1 MEELELDEKNCQIV
15 FSTLAEQAQG
25 ALLGWRMLE
34 NNEIPGILPFDYYY
48 IDDRVYFRC
57 SYAPFERIDCYFHK
71 KQGDFE
77 SILCI
82 CEGILKILERGD
94 EYLLGREGY
103 LLLPEWI
110 FWNRFER
117 KAAVC
122 YFPGRAESAREEYM
136 ALVEYL
142 LQHTDH
148 SDKRAVS
155 MIYGLYDMIAS
166 ENFVVENFLSYLQKS
181 GKNKGAATEAVEE
194 KKAEEEKNLP
204 KQKEKKEKEKKER
217 GTVRE
222 KKEEKAGI
230 EEGNGCCFFLNPVK
244 NSSMGRLQG
253 RIAEEQKPGGCMKEG
268 QEIVIGRQTGCDI
281 YLPFDVISRRHA
293 VFIYEGGKLYVMDVS
308 SKNGTYLN
316 GKKIS
321 AYVKTQCRGDD
332 VITFADISYHF
343 EINRK
348 C

>member
-15 FSTLAEQAQG
+15 FGTLAEQAQG

-57 SYAPFERIDCYFHK
+57 SYAPFERIDCYFRK

-103 LLLPEWI
+103 LLLPEWV

-117 KAAVC
+117 KVAVC
-122 YFPGRAESAREEYM
+122 YFPGRVESAKDEYM
-136 ALVEYL
+136 TLVEYL

-155 MIYGLYDMIAS
+155 MIYELYDMIVS
-166 ENFVVENFLSYLQKS
+166 ENFVVENFLSFLLKGGKS
-181 GKNKGAATEAVEE
+181 KGAAIEAVVE
-194 KKAEEEKNLP
+194 KEAEAVNKLQR
-204 KQKEKKEKEKKER
+204 QKEKKQRQIVRGKKE
-217 GTVRE
+217 G
-222 KKEEKAGI
+222 KAGT
-230 EEGNGCCFFLNPVK
+230 EEGDGCCFFLNPVK
-244 NSSMGRLQG
+244 NSSIGRLQG
-253 RIAEEQKPGGCMKEG
+253 RIAEEQKTGGCMKEG
-268 QEIVIGRQTGCDI
+268 QELIIGRQTGSDI

-293 VFIYEGGKLYVMDVS
+293 VFMYEGGKLYVMDVS

-321 AYVKTQCRGDD
+321 AYVKTQCRGND

>member
-1 MEELELDEKNCQIV
+1 MGELELDEKNCQIV
-15 FSTLAEQAQG
+15 FNTLAEQAQG

-57 SYAPFERIDCYFHK
+57 SYTPFECIDCYFRK

-82 CEGILKILERGD
+82 CEGVLKILERGD

-103 LLLPEWI
+103 LLLPEWV

-117 KAAVC
+117 KVAVC
-122 YFPGRAESAREEYM
+122 YFPGRTESAKDEFM
-136 ALVEYL
+136 TLVEYL

-155 MIYGLYDMIAS
+155 MIYGLYDMAAS
-166 ENFVVENFLSYLQKS
+166 ENFVVENFLSFLQKG
-181 GKNKGAATEAVEE
+181 GKSKGAAIEAVGE
-194 KKAEEEKNLP
+194 KEAEAVNKLQR
-204 KQKEKKEKEKKER
+204 QKEKKRREFVR
-217 GTVRE
+217 G
-222 KKEEKAGI
+222 KKEEKAGA
-230 EEGNGCCFFLNPVK
+230 EEGDGCCFFLNPVK

-253 RIAEEQKPGGCMKEG
+253 RIAEEQKTGGCMKEG
-268 QEIVIGRQTGCDI
+268 QELVIGRQTGCDI

-321 AYVKTQCRGDD
+321 AYVKTQCRGND